1 MPEVI
6 RLDEVSYMS
15 KMKLEEPDFMNE
27 IHKIR
32 AKLAQIPYSKYEET
46 VKKAKEKYR
55 ERLGHLYVD
64 AKKNQ
69 S

>member
-1 MPEVI
+1 
-6 RLDEVSYMS
+6 MS
-15 KMKLEEPDFMNE
+15 KLKLEEPDFMKE
-27 IHKIR
+27 IHRIR
-32 AKLAQIPYSKYEET
+32 AKLAQIPYSQYEET

-64 AKKNQ
+64 TKKNQ

>member
-1 MPEVI
+1 MTEV
-6 RLDEVSYMS
+6 
-15 KMKLEEPDFMNE
+15 KLEEPDFMKE
-27 IHKIR
+27 IHRIR
-32 AKLAQIPYSKYEET
+32 AKLAQIPYSQYLET

>member
-1 MPEVI
+1 MTEV
-6 RLDEVSYMS
+6 
-15 KMKLEEPDFMNE
+15 KLEEPDFMKE

-32 AKLAQIPYSKYEET
+32 AKLAQIPYSQYEET
-46 VKKAKEKYR
+46 LEKAKEKYR

-64 AKKNQ
+64 TKKNQ

>member
-1 MPEVI
+1 MTEV
-6 RLDEVSYMS
+6 
-15 KMKLEEPDFMNE
+15 KLEEPDFMKE

-32 AKLAQIPYSKYEET
+32 AKLAQIPYSQCVET

-64 AKKNQ
+64 TKKNQ